1 MSVKILLK
9 LSEAEAKLKEAI
21 ASFGDDAVAYLT
33 ATDVEKGPAPLMAI
47 KATAGLGKTH
57 NVIKELLSYNLLEH
71 GDVHYFVP
79 NHKLSQ
85 QLLDDLNDELTLAI
99 PSHNAVL
106 QRARIIA
113 GRSKKNSAGQ
123 PLCPK
128 HQLANRLAAAGKNVY
143 SSLCKSDQGKCE
155 FFNGCGYREQ
165 LDEVDS
171 LPKDEMFKVLT
182 EVKVMTHEHMFL
194 GTQSRFMQPGLI
206 VIDEGFVTKAFHE
219 MQVPLIKAIRFVRPD
234 SFLYEICQMMAN
246 GEQELL
252 KKVREICTPD
262 ELLIELE
269 RVLADERRDTLDLDI
284 NAPLA
289 SQEAS
294 VGRLEANNMKPLIET
309 LAEEMRLTTRN
320 ESHAIVCSSDGVL
333 VLRRKELQIPDVPV
347 LIIDADADPALLEL
361 YFGRKVDLVDIP
373 VERLAEIHQ
382 FKDRTFSKTSLLK
395 ADDGALLKDVESF
408 VERVSPSGATLVV
421 ASKDVRK
428 ALSGE
433 VDLELPADIPFAGA
447 TLAHFNS
454 LRGVNRY
461 SDYQNIVIVGREQ
474 PSTTGLE
481 QLARALWWDAEEPL
495 KLLEDKSG
503 SKPFEPVSGTYWVQ
517 DGTESAK
524 THAHPDQRA
533 DALLRQ
539 IREAESVQA
548 IDRLRLLRPSK
559 SGLDRR
565 IFILSSLP
573 LDLRL
578 DYLWSW
584 DSLKE
589 SQRIVRACDGIVPLN
604 AEHLRKADTSLN
616 SKRTAEN
623 RVAEFK
629 AARSL
634 IDILISEVAV
644 FSLRY
649 KTPKQRRWSEALV
662 TDNHSLEAVQARL
675 TALAGQPVAVE
686 LVDVSQKNP
695 L

>member
-1 MSVKILLK
+1 MSVKTLLK
-9 LSEAEAKLKEAI
+9 LSEAEVKLKGAI

-57 NVIKELLSYNLLEH
+57 SVIKELLSYNLLEH

-99 PSHNAVL
+99 PSHDVIL

-113 GRSKKNSAGQ
+113 GRSKKDSAGQ

-128 HQLANRLAAAGKNVY
+128 HKLASRLLAAGKKVR
-143 SSLCKSDQGKCE
+143 SSLCESDQGKCE
-155 FFNGCGYREQ
+155 FFSECGYLKQ
-165 LDEVDS
+165 LEDDS
-171 LPKDEMFKVLT
+171 PPKDEMFKVLT

-194 GTQSRFMQPGLI
+194 RTQSRFMQPGLI
-206 VIDEGFVTKAFHE
+206 VVDEGFVTKAFHE
-219 MQVPLIKAIRFVRPD
+219 MQIPLIEAIRFARPD
-234 SFLYEICQMMAN
+234 SFLYEICQLMAN

-252 KKVREICTPD
+252 RKVREICTPD
-262 ELLIELE
+262 ELLIELQ

-294 VGRLEANNMKPLIET
+294 VGPLEANNMPLLIET

-333 VLRRKELQIPDVPV
+333 VLRRKELQIPNVPV

-361 YFGRKVDLVDIP
+361 YFGRNVNLVDIP

-395 ADDGALLKDVESF
+395 ADDGALLKDVETF

-421 ASKDVRK
+421 ASKGVRK

-447 TLAHFNS
+447 TLTHFNS

-474 PSTTGLE
+474 PATTGLE
-481 QLARALWWDAEEPL
+481 QVARALWGDAEEPL
-495 KLLEDKSG
+495 QLLEDKSG

-533 DALLRQ
+533 TALLRQ

-589 SQRIVRACDGIVPLN
+589 SQRILRACDGIVPLN
-604 AEHLRKADTSLN
+604 AEHLRKADPSLN

-644 FSLRY
+644 FSVRY

-686 LVDVSQKNP
+686 LIDVSQESP

>member
-1 MSVKILLK
+1 MPVKKLLN
-9 LSEAEAKLKEAI
+9 LSEAEVKLKEAI
-21 ASFGDDAVAYLT
+21 ASFGDDAVAHLT
-33 ATDVEKGPAPLMAI
+33 ATNVEKGPAPLMAI
-47 KATAGLGKTH
+47 KATAGLGKTQS
-57 NVIKELLSYNLLEH
+57 VIKQLLSYNLLEH

-85 QLLDDLNDELTLAI
+85 QLLDDLNNELTLAI
-99 PSHNAVL
+99 PSHDVIL

-113 GRSKKNSAGQ
+113 GRSKKDSAGQ

-128 HQLANRLAAAGKNVY
+128 HQLAGRLAAAGKNVY
-143 SSLCKSDQGKCE
+143 SSLCKSDQGECE
-155 FFNGCGYREQ
+155 LFNGCGYLEQ
-165 LDEVDS
+165 LKDDS

-219 MQVPLIKAIRFVRPD
+219 MQIPLIEAIRFARPD
-234 SFLYEICQMMAN
+234 SFFFDVCQLMAN

-269 RVLADERRDTLDLDI
+269 RVLADKQRHTLVLDI

-294 VGRLEANNMKPLIET
+294 VGRLEANNMKPLVET

-395 ADDGALLKDVESF
+395 ADDGALLKDVETF

-421 ASKDVRK
+421 ASKGVRK

-433 VDLELPADIPFAGA
+433 VDLELPADTPFAGA
-447 TLAHFNS
+447 TLTHFNS

-503 SKPFEPVSGTYWVQ
+503 SSPFEPVSGTYWVQ

-533 DALLRQ
+533 NALLRQ

-565 IFILSSLP
+565 VFILSSLP
-573 LDLRL
+573 LDLRI

-686 LVDVSQKNP
+686 LVDVSQKSP